1 MDLKILLLIA
11 VTVEKNH
18 EPVEEQPGKQEN
30 WQRGNNQDS
39 NDEQVEV
46 QKCSIREEGIKI
58 FNHEKNQG

>member
-1 MDLKILLLIA
+1 MYLKILLLIA

-46 QKCSIREEGIKI
+46 
-58 FNHEKNQG
+58 